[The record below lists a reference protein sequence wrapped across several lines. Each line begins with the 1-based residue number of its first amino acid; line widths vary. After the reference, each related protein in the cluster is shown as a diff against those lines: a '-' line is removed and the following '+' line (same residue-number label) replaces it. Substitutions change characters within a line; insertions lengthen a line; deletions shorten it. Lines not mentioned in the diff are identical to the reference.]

1 MSNQDSDR
9 ETFTRVMVALA
20 ASDADTMPTTSEID
34 QMADELI
41 EWGHRLKLEFQ
52 RATISD
58 RIAMM
63 LRAEMEL
70 QLAMRLAPT
79 SCCTQ
84 RGAANDADPAVLSD
98 DDLRER
104 LVDAE
109 TFVERMAA

>member
-1 MSNQDSDR
+1 MPNHDSDR

-20 ASDADTMPTTSEID
+20 VSDADTMPTTSEIV
-34 QMADELI
+34 QMADELL

-58 RIAMM
+58 RIATMS
-63 LRAEMEL
+63 RAEMEMH
-70 QLAMRLAPT
+70 LATRLAPA

-84 RGAANDADPAVLSD
+84 WRSANDADPAVLSD

-109 TFVERMAA
+109 TFVEWMAA